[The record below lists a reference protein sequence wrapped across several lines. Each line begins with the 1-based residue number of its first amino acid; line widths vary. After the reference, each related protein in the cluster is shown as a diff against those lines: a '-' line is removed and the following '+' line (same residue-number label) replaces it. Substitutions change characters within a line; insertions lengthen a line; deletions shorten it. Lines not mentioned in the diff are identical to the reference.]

1 MIHRNLLLTFLQELV
16 NNVEND
22 RLSEREM
29 IKLGDAIRYYYY
41 DDDKSDIK
49 YFTLGYYI
57 YNFLLKNNN

>member
-16 NNVEND
+16 NNIEND

-29 IKLGDAIRYYYY
+29 IKLGDAIRYYYH

-57 YNFLLKNNN
+57 YNFLLENNN